1 MSALA
6 TASFTLR
13 PVEPADRDF
22 LFRVYASTRE
32 EELSVTGWSEEQ
44 KHSFLLQ
51 QFDAQ
56 TQDWAANYAGA
67 DLRVIEVDGAP
78 AGRFYVLRGGDE
90 ICLIDIALL
99 PDYRRLGIGSA
110 LLARLLEEARER
122 GLPVTLHVE
131 VFNPARSLYARHG
144 FRIVEDR
151 GVYLFLRWR
160 PDGAEGRVS

>member
-13 PVEPADRDF
+13 PVEEADRDF
-22 LFRVYASTRE
+22 LFRLYASTRD

-44 KHSFLLQ
+44 KRAFLLQ
-51 QFDAQ
+51 QFEAQ
-56 TQDWAANYAGA
+56 TADWAANYPGA
-67 DLRVIEVDGAP
+67 DRRLIEVDGAP
-78 AGRFYVLRGGDE
+78 AGRFYVLRAAAE

-99 PDYRRLGIGSA
+99 PEYRRLGIGGE
-110 LLARLLEEARER
+110 LLRRLLEEARER

-144 FRIVEDR
+144 FRVVEDR

-160 PDGAEGRVS
+160 PGDAEGRVS